1 MGNRAVITTKNK
13 DIGIYLHWNGGY
25 DSVRAFLL
33 YCKIKRFQ
41 TLEEGGWANLAYV
54 IGNYFKNIEEVE
66 INTLNNL
73 DCNNYDNGLYITEKW
88 DIVGREY
95 HTGPEQNEYRLDRML
110 YDIDEAQPIP
120 KQLGRE
126 KILDYLEKRK
136 MTNDKTEI

>member
-1 MGNRAVITTKNK
+1 MGNRAVITTRNK
-13 DIGIYLHWNGGY
+13 DIGLYIHWNGGY

-41 TLEEGGWANLAYV
+41 PLEEGGWACLAYV

-73 DCNNYDNGLYITEKW
+73 DCDNYDNGLYITEKW

-95 HTGPEQNEYRLDRML
+95 HTGPEQDEYKLDRML
-110 YDIDEAQPIP
+110 LDIDDSQPIM
-120 KQLGRE
+120 KQLGKE
-126 KILDYLEKRK
+126 KILDYLKK
-136 MTNDKTEI
+136 KGLDK